1 MKLLYWN
8 LRGIANTPTRLALQ
22 RLLLLHKPD
31 LLFIAEPWM
40 DFGDFPPSWF
50 RRLGFKLFSFNDRG
64 NLKPN
69 LWCLCTFDLNP
80 SIIDRDDQQVTF
92 SLPVNS
98 KLLFFSAIYASIRNL
113 KRKDLWN
120 KLNMLQASHNVP

>member
-69 LWCLCTFDLNP
+69 LGAFALLTL
-80 SIIDRDDQQVTF
+80 T
-92 SLPVNS
+92 PV
-98 KLLFFSAIYASIRNL
+98 LLIEMT
-113 KRKDLWN
+113 N
-120 KLNMLQASHNVP
+120 K